1 MLGLGLTKSFRER
14 GFPAERLEPGIVGDG
29 RKAKEAALDD
39 PFEDL
44 ERRRHLLKMRE
55 MPREI
60 E

>member
-1 MLGLGLTKSFRER
+1 VNE
-14 GFPAERLEPGIVGDG
+14 GFLRSGSSQGVVGDG

-39 PFEDL
+39 PFEEL

-60 E
+60 EENLLDP